1 MTELQRQN
9 SIIALPLDFTSFD
22 TETTGFDTTYD
33 HIIELAAVRYRDGQA
48 AEAWSSLIKPPESIP
63 EVITLLTGISNEMV
77 ADAPSIAEALPAF
90 VRFIGEDILIG
101 HNIGFD
107 INFINHA
114 GYEITNRFVNT
125 LRLSHKVN
133 RELTQHRLID
143 IADHYKLSPPGY
155 HRSLADAATTA
166 AVYLIMRDKVLSAMT
181 EQEFADSFQRDP
193 AAKTDYRAFISS
205 MGDVVSIA
213 DTPITGKTVVFTGA
227 LERMERKDAL
237 LLVARLGGIPAADVT
252 KSTNILVVGNKDFA
266 SSVKDGK
273 TGKMKK
279 AEGYMAKGLDI
290 MTISEDTFFEMIE

>member
-9 SIIALPLDFTSFD
+9 NIIALPLDFTSFD

-33 HIIELAAVRYRDGQA
+33 HIIELAAVRYRDGQEV
-48 AEAWSSLIKPPESIP
+48 EAWSSLIKPPEPIP

-133 RELTQHRLID
+133 REL
-143 IADHYKLSPPGY
+143 S
-155 HRSLADAATTA
+155 
-166 AVYLIMRDKVLSAMT
+166 
-181 EQEFADSFQRDP
+181 
-193 AAKTDYRAFISS
+193 
-205 MGDVVSIA
+205 
-213 DTPITGKTVVFTGA
+213 
-227 LERMERKDAL
+227 
-237 LLVARLGGIPAADVT
+237 
-252 KSTNILVVGNKDFA
+252 
-266 SSVKDGK
+266 
-273 TGKMKK
+273 
-279 AEGYMAKGLDI
+279 
-290 MTISEDTFFEMIE
+290 